1 MEWDRVY
8 SYLIVI
14 VCGVILTY
22 VGWWINAQFMT
33 HIEKDDYELIKTYL
47 LNDSPLQGKYKPKL
61 WIHSNAEVNARD
73 WKTNMF
79 RNSRDLAQ
87 PYLSLTIQSIIN
99 FCGDDFHVCFI
110 DDNSFAKLIPKWD
123 IDMTTT
129 SEPMKTYVREIGL
142 LSLLYYYGGMRVP
155 DSFLCL
161 QPLYPL
167 YQSCL
172 GVGVDASHSIMN
184 SDGIAP
190 FLVENVGRHTTPLG
204 CKAEQYSPTLEMMG
218 VLKNSPVIKE
228 WLNHL
233 KEKIKDG
240 HISEDML
247 ITGEIRRLGID
258 YTKAG
263 RAMRVDGRFVG
274 VKDNAQNP
282 IGIEKLLGTSYLDVT
297 DSELYGIWIPREDA
311 MRRTKYR
318 WFSIMSAEEL
328 LESSIIIA
336 KYFKLSMVRIAE
348 TAHLDFDLA

>member
-1 MEWDRVY
+1 
-8 SYLIVI
+8 
-14 VCGVILTY
+14 
-22 VGWWINAQFMT
+22 
-33 HIEKDDYELIKTYL
+33 
-47 LNDSPLQGKYKPKL
+47 
-61 WIHSNAEVNARD
+61 
-73 WKTNMF
+73 
-79 RNSRDLAQ
+79 
-87 PYLSLTIQSIIN
+87 
-99 FCGDDFHVCFI
+99 
-110 DDNSFAKLIPKWD
+110 
-123 IDMTTT
+123 MTTT

-161 QPLYPL
+161 KPLYPL

-172 GVGVDASHSIMN
+172 GVGVEATNHSLVN

-258 YTKAG
+258 YMQAG

-297 DSELYGIWIPREDA
+297 DADLYGIWIPREDA

-318 WFSIMSAEEL
+318 WFSIMSVEEL
-328 LESSIIIA
+328 LESSLIIA

-348 TAHLDFDLA
+348 TAHLDIDLA